1 MAERKTSTRRISTR
15 KTSTRKTSTRKTRV
29 PRKASARKSPAKKSA
44 AARKRAPRK
53 WSAHVTETSD
63 ALDLKDGVFKGRDP
77 HKIALSLKHSAEQSR
92 RKKGSAYQSA
102 MSMLNFYIN
111 RAGHNL
117 PASRLKTLNAAKG
130 ELRAV
135 FGKEA
140 ED

>member
-1 MAERKTSTRRISTR
+1 MAERQ
-15 KTSTRKTSTRKTRV
+15 TSTRKRTPARKKTTTRKTTSTRKS
-29 PRKASARKSPAKKSA
+29 PSRKTATTK
-44 AARKRAPRK
+44 KRAPRK

-63 ALDLKDGVFKGRDP
+63 ALDLKGGVFKGRDP
-77 HKIALSLKHSAEQSR
+77 HKIALSLKRSAEHSY

-117 PASRLKTLNAAKG
+117 SPSRRKTLDAAKD

-135 FGKEA
+135 FGK
-140 ED
+140 DDKS